1 MACGAPILS
10 SNIEP
15 MPEICQNAAVY
26 FDPFNPRDIAEKM
39 QIVLSNNDLLQKLK
53 QLSLK
58 RAGYFSWEETAR
70 RTLQVFE
77 SCN

>member
-1 MACGAPILS
+1 MGRLLLLQI
-10 SNIEP
+10 IEP

-53 QLSLK
+53 QISLI
-58 RAGYFSWEETAR
+58 RASIMYPKNWTDK
-70 RTLQVFE
+70 
-77 SCN
+77 